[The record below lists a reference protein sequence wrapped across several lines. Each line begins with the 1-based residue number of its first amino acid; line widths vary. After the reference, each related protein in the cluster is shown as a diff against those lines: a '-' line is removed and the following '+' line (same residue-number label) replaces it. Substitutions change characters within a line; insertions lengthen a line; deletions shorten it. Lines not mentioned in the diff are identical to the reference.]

1 MSYSSISKQSG
12 SVPSEEGLPI
22 YYDLY
27 APVTTIGT
35 VFPVILFLHG
45 FKGFKDW
52 GAFPDACEE
61 LAREGFVVVSFNF
74 SLNGV
79 GEGMMEFDEPELFAR
94 QTLSSDLKDVGVIID
109 AIKQKKIESD
119 KVILDTDRFGILGHS
134 RGGHTAVAAA
144 AEYSNIQCLV
154 TWNAVADYNER
165 WSSEMIADWEQKGFT
180 EIKNSRTGEVLK
192 VSKEVYDDALKHAD
206 KLMAIRRIQELH
218 IPTLFVAA
226 KKDEAVPFSDSESLF
241 RKSPADD
248 KEIRIIANAGHT
260 FNISHPFEEEDFP
273 PEFSE
278 ALAFTEGWFLEHLK

>member
-1 MSYSSISKQSG
+1 MGFSSISKQSG

-27 APVTTIGT
+27 TPVTTAGA

-61 LAREGFVVVSFNF
+61 LSRAGFAVVAFNF

-79 GEGMMEFDEPELFAR
+79 GNGMLDFDEPELFER
-94 QTLSSDLKDVGVIID
+94 ETLSSNLSDVGTVIN
-109 AIKQKKIESD
+109 AIKQKTIVSD
-119 KVILDTDRFGILGHS
+119 KITLDTDRFGILGHS

-144 AEYSNIQCLV
+144 AEYSDIQCLV
-154 TWNAVADYNER
+154 TWNAVADYNAR
-165 WSSEMIADWEQKGFT
+165 WSSQMLKDWEQKGYT
-180 EIKNSRTGEVLK
+180 EIKNSRTGQVLK
-192 VSKEVYDDALKHAD
+192 VSKVVYDDALENAD

-218 IPTLFVAA
+218 IPTMIIAA
-226 KKDEAVPFSDSESLF
+226 KSDEAVPFQESEVLF
-241 RKSPADD
+241 RKSPAGD
-248 KEIRIIANAGHT
+248 KEIRIVANAGHT

-273 PEFSE
+273 AEFSE
-278 ALAFTEGWFLEHLK
+278 VLDHTEGWFLEHLK